1 EGRMAQM
8 GINNG
13 PRHAQCVGWA
23 KSYVKTLTIDDM
35 IAHDEDIIG
44 ATSLM
49 WAIMRSLLPVEV
61 IREIESGLLQDWVPR
76 IASRNV
82 ADGDGYRITIGERTY
97 SFPSIERGPP
107 TAYISRGYSASVYIS
122 PHQHAL
128 AH

>member
-1 EGRMAQM
+1 EGRMTQM

-13 PRHAQCVGWA
+13 PRHARQVGWA
-23 KSYVKTLTIDDM
+23 KSYNKILTLEDM

-61 IREIESGLLQDWVPR
+61 VREIETGLLQDWVPR

-82 ADGDGYRITIGERTY
+82 SDADGYRITIGERTY

-107 TAYISRGYSASVYIS
+107 TAYISRGYSALV
-122 PHQHAL
+122 
-128 AH
+128 

>member
-1 EGRMAQM
+1 MTQM

-13 PRHAQCVGWA
+13 PRHARQVGWA
-23 KSYVKTLTIDDM
+23 KSYNKILTLEDM

-61 IREIESGLLQDWVPR
+61 VREIETGLLQDWVPR

-82 ADGDGYRITIGERTY
+82 ADGEPVPQILSLNLILILLCR
-97 SFPSIERGPP
+97 
-107 TAYISRGYSASVYIS
+107 
-122 PHQHAL
+122 
-128 AH
+128 